1 MTSKIVGNAL
11 YLELVAN
18 PELSEDEQ
26 KEYLGW
32 HRSGVRQI
40 IILPSAKIYD
50 RLTSPVIMER
60 IVSEYSRK
68 AQWAFVGGERL
79 KPMTDKE
86 LEKAIESAI
95 ESGGVSYLALQ
106 SYTTTEWDALS
117 DSAKK
122 ESYAFAI
129 KLKLEEY
136 LKATKY
142 NWESDEQVSKT
153 AQAWQVREG
162 KPIVVEVTEDDL
174 KIATSYSTPQAVI
187 RRINKVRGTLDKFP
201 EKLVTFA

>member
-26 KEYLGW
+26 KDYLGW
-32 HRSGVRQI
+32 QKTGVRQI
-40 IILPSAKIYD
+40 IILPSAEIDDKIVA
-50 RLTSPVIMER
+50 PVIMER
-60 IVSEYSRK
+60 IVGEYSRK
-68 AQWAFVGGERL
+68 AQWDFTSTGRERL

-86 LEKAIESAI
+86 LEEALEGA
-95 ESGGVSYLALQ
+95 EMSYL
-106 SYTTTEWDALS
+106 SIPKYDNTEWEALS
-117 DSAKK
+117 SSAKK
-122 ESYAFAI
+122 ESYAFTI
-129 KLKLEEY
+129 KLKLEGY
-136 LKATKY
+136 LKDTSY
-142 NWESDEQVSKT
+142 EWQGDERVSKS
-153 AQAWQVREG
+153 AQVWQVREG

-174 KIATSYSTPQAVI
+174 KMATGYTTPQAVI

>member
-1 MTSKIVGNAL
+1 MTSKIAGNAL

-32 HRSGVRQI
+32 RREGVRQI

-50 RLTSPVIMER
+50 KLTSPVIMER
-60 IVSEYSRK
+60 VVSEYSRK
-68 AQWAFVGGERL
+68 AQWDFTSVGRERL
-79 KPMTDKE
+79 RPMTDKE
-86 LEKAIESAI
+86 LEEALEGA
-95 ESGGVSYLALQ
+95 GQMSYL
-106 SYTTTEWDALS
+106 SIPKYNNTEWEALS

-136 LKATKY
+136 LKATTY
-142 NWESDEQVSKT
+142 NWEGDERVSKT